1 MSKSNIIIF
10 GYSGHAKV
18 VIDCLESHDNT
29 VVGYF
34 DKTKAER
41 NVHGLEYLGFESEVD
56 LSKITS
62 NHDVFPAIG
71 DNTLRTSVISLIRE
85 NYLKQTRAIHRS
97 AVISNY
103 TKIGLSSMI
112 GPGAVIN
119 SGAEVGDGVI
129 INSNA
134 TVEHDCVIED
144 FCHIAPGSTLAGN
157 VTVGKNTFVG
167 AGAVIKQGVEI
178 GSNVIIG
185 AGAVVITNVP
195 DNETWA
201 GVPAKKIK

>member
-18 VIDCLESHDNT
+18 VIDCFESHDNA

-34 DKTKAER
+34 DKTKAEN

-56 LSKITS
+56 LSKVIS

-71 DNTLRTSVISLIRE
+71 DNSLRSRVISLIRE
-85 NYLKQTRAIHRS
+85 NHLKQTRAIHRS

-119 SGAEVGDGVI
+119 SGVEIGDGVI

-134 TVEHDCVIED
+134 TVEHDCFIED

-157 VTVGKNTFVG
+157 VTVGKNTFIG
-167 AGAVIKQGVEI
+167 AGAVIKQGLII
-178 GSNVIIG
+178 GNNVIIG
-185 AGAVVITNVP
+185 AGAVVLNNVP

-201 GVPAKKIK
+201 GVPAKNIK